1 MSRRTQNDRI
11 IDYLATGRP
20 LTPIV
25 ALRRFSVFRL
35 GARVHELKRQGH
47 PITSRL
53 VRRGEAH
60 VAEYRLE
67 RGHQ

>member
-1 MSRRTQNDRI
+1 MKRSQSDRI

-25 ALRRFSVFRL
+25 ALRRFGTFRL
-35 GARVHELKRQGH
+35 GARVHELKQQGH
-47 PITSRL
+47 RIESRL
-53 VRRGEAH
+53 VKRGDAH

-67 RGHQ
+67 RG

>member
-1 MSRRTQNDRI
+1 MKRSQSARI

-20 LTPIV
+20 LTPLV
-25 ALRRFSVFRL
+25 ALRRFSTLRL
-35 GARVHELKRQGH
+35 GARILELKRQGH

-53 VRRGEAH
+53 VKRGEAH